1 MDAIAGLHPSMRH
14 WRELVRTLRDEIG
27 RRGAHPART
36 VVLLPY
42 AQLMPVARRF
52 WAELV
57 PTGFAPRFETT
68 MNWARQRPW
77 EPAELDLSFD
87 IGRDLLA
94 ARGWLEQG
102 GLRAQADTLAELLV
116 DAAWQ
121 AAEAARA
128 VPPNLRSAWAAR
140 LRPLLLQGMEAPAL
154 ATEAAVARIAFEWVA
169 ASSYATD
176 ALLDGTLTGD
186 VDLLVVLQGF
196 QAEAIPRAIAAHFG
210 DRALTWP
217 LPVEAPRGTI
227 GLHAAADATEEAERA
242 AACVLQRLEQ
252 EQVPVALAATDRV
265 LTRRIGALLF
275 TRGVRVRD
283 ETGWKLST
291 TRTAAHAM
299 GALRACAWD
308 ANSDA
313 VLDWL
318 KNVPVL
324 PPGLVQGLERRVRRS
339 GQREWR
345 TLRRS
350 DWDDSGSLQ
359 QAAARIEGWRE
370 SLQTTR
376 TLLEWLVAL
385 RELLRQ
391 TGQWEPLRADAAGM
405 KTITALRLEEGA
417 AADWAEWSQA
427 QRRMSLRDFTSW
439 ADDVLES
446 VSFVP
451 PHAGDEQVVVLPLS
465 QLLGHPFAALVLPGC
480 DERSLPASPEP
491 PAGWSQAQRRQL
503 GLPSREE
510 LQAAQRAAW
519 DNALQAAQVDVL
531 WRASDDTGERSVASP
546 LVQALVVQG
555 AGTAAG
561 DPREARSE
569 RAQDVLRPA
578 PQGGAPLVPQQVSAS
593 SYEDLRRC
601 PYRFFALRMLGLKEA
616 DEIEAEVDKR
626 DFGTWLHGV
635 LKSFH
640 EAMREQGSLPR
651 PERARLLDAIA
662 SAGIADQRLGEGE
675 FLPFAATWPAVRD
688 GYLDWLAKH
697 EATGAVFEAGESEH
711 RVQLE
716 ALTLQGR
723 IDRIDALAGG
733 AALVMD
739 YKTENAQA
747 TRARMA
753 APLEDTQLAFYAAL
767 LPGRE
772 VQAEYLNVGE
782 RGEIVEVP
790 HKALAQATQLLRE
803 AIPSELRRIAQGAP
817 MPALG
822 EGRVCEFCAARGLCR
837 RDAWSA

>member
-1 MDAIAGLHPSMRH
+1 MRH
-14 WRELVRTLRDEIG
+14 WQELVHGLQDEIG
-27 RRGAHPART
+27 RRVVHPART

-52 WAELV
+52 WAERV

-102 GLRAQADTLAELLV
+102 GLRAQADALAGSLV

-128 VPPNLRSAWAAR
+128 VPPHLRSAWAAR
-140 LRPLLLQGMEAPAL
+140 LRPLLLQGMEAPAF
-154 ATEAAVARIAFEWVA
+154 ATEAAIARIAFEWVA

-196 QAEAIPRAIAAHFG
+196 QEEAIPRAIAAQFG
-210 DRALTWP
+210 ERALTWP
-217 LPVEAPRGTI
+217 LPVEASRGTF

-242 AACVLQRLEQ
+242 AACVLHRLEQ
-252 EQVPVALAATDRV
+252 QQTPVALAATDRV

-350 DWDDSGSLQ
+350 DWGDSGALQ
-359 QAAARIEGWRE
+359 EAAARIEGWRE

-376 TLLEWLVAL
+376 TLLEWFDAL
-385 RELLRQ
+385 RAMLLQ
-391 TGQWEPLRADAAGM
+391 TGQWEPLRADAAGL
-405 KTITALRLEEGA
+405 KTIDALRLEPGA
-417 AADWAEWSQA
+417 ASGWTGWTQA
-427 QRRMSLRDFTSW
+427 QRRMSLREFTSW

-491 PAGWSQAQRRQL
+491 PAGWSQAQRRLL
-503 GLPSREE
+503 GLPLREQ
-510 LQAAQRAAW
+510 LQAAQEAAW
-519 DNALQAAQVDVL
+519 AHALQAPEVDVL

-555 AGTAAG
+555 AGAVAG

-569 RAQDVLRPA
+569 TAQDVPRPA
-578 PQGGAPLVPQQVSAS
+578 PQGAPLVPQQVSAS

-601 PYRFFALRMLGLKEA
+601 PYRFFALRMLGLREA

-640 EAMREQGSLPR
+640 EAMRAQANLPR

-675 FLPFAATWPAVRD
+675 FLPFAATWPAVRE
-688 GYLDWLAKH
+688 GYLDWLARH

-711 RVQLE
+711 QVQLE
-716 ALTLQGR
+716 TLALQGR
-723 IDRIDALAGG
+723 IDRIDALPDG

-739 YKTENAQA
+739 YKTENVQA

-790 HKALAQATQLLRE
+790 HKALAQATHLLRE

-817 MPALG
+817 LPALG